1 MYYSFTSKMSVDLF
15 GRSLDRTSKSVCR
28 GPPGVG
34 YKLTET
40 GHYDVENRKICNLA
54 FPSDSQDAVNF
65 DALQVN
71 TNKTW
76 EHFEKLN
83 SQQAETIELLKNRI
97 EKLEKNLDDL
107 RKFRKK
113 PIINFN
119 EIQSKV

>member
-1 MYYSFTSKMSVDLF
+1 MSVDLF
-15 GRSLDRTSKSVCR
+15 GRSLDRKSKSVCR

-34 YKLTET
+34 YKLTGT
-40 GHYDVENRKICNLA
+40 SHYDVENKKICNLA
-54 FPSDSQDAVNF
+54 FPLDSQDAVNF
-65 DALQVN
+65 DALQMN